1 MRSRGGESR
10 DERSERQREHRRE
23 RSCQGERAVVESE
36 RHHEYK
42 RDVLGGESAVGCGG
56 EERRKRNG
64 WRGVRASEPEGEAQ
78 SDSQAGRP
86 ASKEGRQAG
95 NQTGRQPGKQASRQ
109 PVHQP
114 RPLDPL
120 GLPT

>member
-1 MRSRGGESR
+1 MPRGVNGA
-10 DERSERQREHRRE
+10 RE
-23 RSCQGERAVVESE
+23 RATPRVRARCGRWGVWS
-36 RHHEYK
+36 
-42 RDVLGGESAVGCGG
+42 GCRG
-56 EERRKRNG
+56 EERRNG

-95 NQTGRQPGKQASRQ
+95 RQAGNQAGRQPGKQASRQ